1 MPSITVTYDISK
13 PYTYIR
19 NGYEEQ
25 DYETV
30 DEFDY
35 DIDYT
40 VKDIVAYVISKEYND
55 WSKEKKDG
63 FVAGVEMLYDFFSET
78 IEDSLEEDYDF
89 IEFIK
94 EKYEDEALECY
105 YESL

>member
-30 DEFDY
+30 DEFEY
-35 DIDYT
+35 EIDYT
-40 VKDIVAYVISKEYND
+40 FKDILDYVKSKEYKD

-63 FVAGVEMLYDFFSET
+63 FVAGVEMLYDFFSDT
-78 IEDSLEEDYDF
+78 IEDSLEEDDDF

-94 EKYEDEALECY
+94 EKYEDEALEHY